1 MLTNKEVIRVLD
13 ERKRKILQAIVE
25 DYIYTAEPVGSRT
38 IARKYGLGISPAT
51 IRNEMAD
58 LEFSGFLEQ
67 PHASAGRIPSAQ
79 GYRFYVDCLLSP
91 HHISEN
97 DVTMINSWFQ
107 SKARRLEEVFQE
119 TAKVLSRMT
128 RNISLVS
135 APQTAKSMFKYL
147 QFLPFDEHR
156 VVVVVVTD
164 SGLIENKLLE
174 IPEGTSL
181 SDLQRM
187 AEVINNSLAGLAFDQ
202 IRAPL
207 LTEIKQLVVPDPV
220 LIGNALDI
228 VRQTLNTEKN
238 KKVYLGGTT
247 QLLSQPEFRDVEK
260 VKGLLTV
267 LEEEKLLH
275 DILDPGTND
284 GMVVTIGGENKYSG
298 IQDCSMVQATYRVD
312 GQVIGTIAILGPTRM
327 EYARIMSVLDFM
339 HGHLGEILKKYQS

>member
-1 MLTNKEVIRVLD
+1 M
-13 ERKRKILQAIVE
+13 
-25 DYIYTAEPVGSRT
+25 
-38 IARKYGLGISPAT
+38 
-51 IRNEMAD
+51 
-58 LEFSGFLEQ
+58 
-67 PHASAGRIPSAQ
+67 
-79 GYRFYVDCLLSP
+79 
-91 HHISEN
+91 
-97 DVTMINSWFQ
+97 
-107 SKARRLEEVFQE
+107 
-119 TAKVLSRMT
+119 
-128 RNISLVS
+128 
-135 APQTAKSMFKYL
+135 
-147 QFLPFDEHR
+147 
-156 VVVVVVTD
+156 VVVVTD